1 MNDQHYHVQAVKSL
15 MLTIKDTFFAH
26 VAGVG
31 TTRIVQ
37 VMMQHCMLERVLLS
51 PVDAVY
57 CTQFAVLLNELDVS
71 YHHLIMF
78 LQKMLRCSE
87 LSLKVSLSF
96 VASHLL
102 AVLDVQCTYAI
113 SYLIILYYTI
123 SYYIMSC
130 NIMAYRNL

>member
-1 MNDQHYHVQAVKSL
+1 MAHTHTYTHTAISDLTSEMNDQHYHVQAVKSL

-71 YHHLIMF
+71 HHHLIIF
-78 LQKMLRCSE
+78 LQSLFRC
-87 LSLKVSLSF
+87 
-96 VASHLL
+96 
-102 AVLDVQCTYAI
+102 
-113 SYLIILYYTI
+113 SYLIYEVALSLSLLLILWLYETF
-123 SYYIMSC
+123 SALMT
-130 NIMAYRNL
+130 